1 LNNLFYTNSINGD
14 TLTLREQEAVHCA
27 LVLRK
32 KVGDIIYVIDGKGNR
47 YKCGID
53 KLSKRDVECAILSTE
68 SQPKSE
74 HITIAIA
81 PTKNRDRLEWM
92 IEKLVEIGVERIILM
107 HTSNTERTRS
117 NLDRLEKKAVS
128 AVKQS
133 LRFYIP
139 EVVELD
145 YTQVLQLEADD
156 KYIAHC
162 YDEME
167 KGDPER
173 DRLDFDSAQSDSD
186 SAQSD
191 SDSAQSDS
199 DSAQSDF
206 DSAQSD
212 SGSFQSDSGSA
223 QFDSQTK
230 QLILIGPEG
239 DFTTSEVQQAFDAG
253 FQGLDLGKFR
263 LRTET
268 AAIVAVTRFQ

>member
-1 LNNLFYTNSINGD
+1 MNNLFYTNSISGD
-14 TLTLREQEAVHCA
+14 TLILKDQEAVHCA

-47 YKCGID
+47 YKSGID
-53 KLSKRDVECAILSTE
+53 KLSKRDVECTILSTE

-92 IEKLVEIGVERIILM
+92 IEKLVEIGVERIVLM
-107 HTSNTERTRS
+107 NTANTERTRS
-117 NLDRLEKKAVS
+117 NLDRLEKKAIS

-145 YTQVLQLEADD
+145 YTEVLQLEADG

-162 YDEME
+162 YDEQPKTE
-167 KGDPER
+167 
-173 DRLDFDSAQSDSD
+173 QSSNKE
-186 SAQSD
+186 
-191 SDSAQSDS
+191 
-199 DSAQSDF
+199 
-206 DSAQSD
+206 
-212 SGSFQSDSGSA
+212 
-223 QFDSQTK
+223 TK

-253 FQGLDLGKFR
+253 FQGLDLGEFR

>member
-1 LNNLFYTNSINGD
+1 MNNLFYTNSINGD

-107 HTSNTERTRS
+107 HTSNTERTRT
-117 NLDRLEKKAVS
+117 NLERLEKKAVS

-191 SDSAQSDS
+191 S
-199 DSAQSDF
+199 
-206 DSAQSD
+206 
-212 SGSFQSDSGSA
+212 GSFQSDSGSA